1 MPQLKYEYY
10 IDLYYNCK
18 DYNEPKLIDQKN
30 IKSLTIYK
38 EYDKYNMPIAT
49 MNLHIDKKFADN
61 IIKNSKTATMIMAV
75 YKYQLDNNAA
85 IKQLY
90 FKHEFSYLTDDDTN
104 KTEDIDYAKTD
115 SKDEDREDVYRILKL
130 GLISKKLVDRNL
142 SPNNATIYKSSMQN
156 IIVDLLN
163 IGEPLL
169 IEPFT
174 ETELVEQ
181 LIIPPKESL
190 SKTLDYLNTIRV
202 FYNTGYRFFMDLDN
216 IYLVSKSGKAT
227 LRNVDK
233 YATIKFNLS
242 DIGGK
247 EEAILEGFRDDDKTK
262 SYIVDIPTTDI
273 KYGKDNI
280 TDKEL
285 NGFTAVIDASKTVQ
299 QSYLKNSRAFGGIFG
314 VYQNIMNTMNAIK
327 KVSSSVRQVVKN
339 IHQTTDTIKG
349 NFNQIVEQAKESKSV
364 IDTVATQAEALLR
377 ELPKTALDGTAEV
390 VGLDGVVRK
399 SDTNIKDVL
408 TNIIKHTVVMQTT
421 STNTVEK
428 SEDKFGKFKEAYTGQ
443 IYHIENFGSLVGAIS
458 PINFTDNTAQLTKEV
473 SKLPEKR
480 EQSKIHFKSSM
491 TDFNTEYSKYITSNE
506 IIVNSLNDTPDKL
519 FYVTKK
525 DNTGKAIETHELD
538 LRALKSNL
546 PELVKNLDFSKM
558 KLSDMKGFTEQMKNS
573 LKLNANVGDGLKKQ
587 IATTREIPK
596 DFSKQILE
604 GANTYVK
611 SLQDTKNI
619 AITNTKNS
627 IINTTKSL
635 GALKSNLSSLYQS
648 GSTAIS
654 GISDMSKVGTNGESM
669 IDVALDL
676 TDIVEDLGKRKLIRI
691 PNDNMGLIK
700 NFKHA
705 LELKSTYISL
715 SKQQLDNSIFNMNV
729 KYLINNNT
737 KEHKEDTTDY
747 LMLSKIEVYTNQGER
762 FMASTNMTFAKLP
775 KSTADNSKKI
785 IKKIPYG
792 G

>member
-18 DYNEPKLIDQKN
+18 DYKEPKLIDQKN

-90 FKHEFSYLTDDDTN
+90 FSHEFSYLTDDDTN

-115 SKDEDREDVYRILKL
+115 SKDDDREDVYRILKL

-480 EQSKIHFKSSM
+480 EQSKIHFNRSM
-491 TDFNTEYSKYITSNE
+491 TDFNAEYTKYITSNE

-558 KLSDMKGFTEQMKNS
+558 KLSDMKGFAEQMKNS

-587 IATTREIPK
+587 IAATREIPK

-619 AITNTKNS
+619 AIANTKNS

-654 GISDMSKVGTNGESM
+654 GISDISKVGTNGESM

-705 LELKSTYISL
+705 LELKSVYLSL
-715 SKQQLDNSIFNMNV
+715 SKQQLDNSIFNMNL

-747 LMLSKIEVYTNQGER
+747 IMLSKIEVYTNQGER
-762 FMASTNMTFAKLP
+762 FLSTTNMTFAKLP
-775 KSTADNSKKI
+775 KSTAENAKKI
-785 IKKIPYG
+785 
-792 G
+792 

>member
-10 IDLYYNCK
+10 IDLYYNCM
-18 DYNEPKLIDQKN
+18 DYKEPKLIDQKN

-227 LRNVDK
+227 LRNIDK

-491 TDFNTEYSKYITSNE
+491 TDFNAEYSKYITSNE

-558 KLSDMKGFTEQMKNS
+558 KLSDMKGFAEQMKNS

-587 IATTREIPK
+587 IAATREIPK

-604 GANTYVK
+604 GANTYIK

-619 AITNTKNS
+619 AIANTKNS

-705 LELKSTYISL
+705 LELKSVYLSL
-715 SKQQLDNSIFNMNV
+715 SKQQLDNSIFNMNL

-747 LMLSKIEVYTNQGER
+747 IMLSKIEVYTNQGER
-762 FMASTNMTFAKLP
+762 FLATTNMTFAKLP
-775 KSTADNSKKI
+775 KSTADNVKKI
-785 IKKIPYG
+785 
-792 G
+792 

>member
-10 IDLYYNCK
+10 IDLYYNCM

-233 YATIKFNLS
+233 YTTIKFNLS

-480 EQSKIHFKSSM
+480 EQSKIHFKESM
-491 TDFNTEYSKYITSNE
+491 TDFNAEYTKYITSNE

-558 KLSDMKGFTEQMKNS
+558 KLSDMKGFAEQMKNS

-587 IATTREIPK
+587 IAATREIPK

-619 AITNTKNS
+619 AIANTKNS

-705 LELKSTYISL
+705 LELKSVYLSL
-715 SKQQLDNSIFNMNV
+715 SKQQLDNSIFNMNL

-747 LMLSKIEVYTNQGER
+747 IMLSKIEVYTNQGER
-762 FMASTNMTFAKLP
+762 FLATTNMTFAKLP
-775 KSTADNSKKI
+775 KSTADNVKKI
-785 IKKIPYG
+785 
-792 G
+792 

>member
-10 IDLYYNCK
+10 IDLYYNCM
-18 DYNEPKLIDQKN
+18 DYKEPKLIDQKN

-242 DIGGK
+242 DIGAK
-247 EEAILEGFRDDDKTK
+247 EDAILEGFRDDDKTK

-480 EQSKIHFKSSM
+480 EQSKIHFKESM

-506 IIVNSLNDTPDKL
+506 IIVNSLNNTPDKL

-558 KLSDMKGFTEQMKNS
+558 KLSDMKGFAEQMKNS

-587 IATTREIPK
+587 IAATREIPK

-619 AITNTKNS
+619 AIANTKNS

-654 GISDMSKVGTNGESM
+654 GISDMSKIGTNGESM

-705 LELKSTYISL
+705 LELKSVYLSL
-715 SKQQLDNSIFNMNV
+715 SKQQLDNSIFNMNL

-747 LMLSKIEVYTNQGER
+747 IMLSKIEVYTNQGER
-762 FMASTNMTFAKLP
+762 FLATTNMTFAKLP
-775 KSTADNSKKI
+775 KSTAENSKKL
-785 IKKIPYG
+785 
-792 G
+792 

>member
-1 MPQLKYEYY
+1 M
-10 IDLYYNCK
+10 

-390 VGLDGVVRK
+390 VGLDGIVRK

-408 TNIIKHTVVMQTT
+408 NNIIKHTVVMQTT

-480 EQSKIHFKSSM
+480 EQSKIHFKESM
-491 TDFNTEYSKYITSNE
+491 TDFNAEYSKYITSNE

-587 IATTREIPK
+587 IAATREIPK

-619 AITNTKNS
+619 AIANTKNS

-705 LELKSTYISL
+705 LELKSVYLSL
-715 SKQQLDNSIFNMNV
+715 SKQQLDNSIFNMNL

-747 LMLSKIEVYTNQGER
+747 IMLSKIEVYTNQGER
-762 FMASTNMTFAKLP
+762 FLATTNMTFAKLP
-775 KSTADNSKKI
+775 KSTADNVKKI
-785 IKKIPYG
+785 
-792 G
+792 

>member
-10 IDLYYNCK
+10 IDLYYNCM
-18 DYNEPKLIDQKN
+18 DYKEPKLIDQKN

-61 IIKNSKTATMIMAV
+61 IIKNSKTATMIMAI

-247 EEAILEGFRDDDKTK
+247 EDAILEGFRDDDKTK

-399 SDTNIKDVL
+399 SNTNIKDVL

-480 EQSKIHFKSSM
+480 EQSKIHFKESM
-491 TDFNTEYSKYITSNE
+491 TDFNTEYTKYITSNE

-558 KLSDMKGFTEQMKNS
+558 KLSDMKGFAEQMKNS

-587 IATTREIPK
+587 IAATREIPK

-619 AITNTKNS
+619 AIANTKNS

-705 LELKSTYISL
+705 LELKSVYLSL
-715 SKQQLDNSIFNMNV
+715 SKQQLDNSIFNMNL

-747 LMLSKIEVYTNQGER
+747 IMLSKIEVYTNQGER
-762 FMASTNMTFAKLP
+762 FLATTNMTFAKLP
-775 KSTADNSKKI
+775 KNTAENAKKL
-785 IKKIPYG
+785 
-792 G
+792 

>member
-10 IDLYYNCK
+10 IDLYYNCM
-18 DYNEPKLIDQKN
+18 DYKEPKLIDQKN

-49 MNLHIDKKFADN
+49 MNLHVDKKFADN

-480 EQSKIHFKSSM
+480 EQSKIHFKESM

-558 KLSDMKGFTEQMKNS
+558 KLSDMKGFAEQMKNS

-587 IATTREIPK
+587 IVATREIPK

-619 AITNTKNS
+619 AIANTKNS

-705 LELKSTYISL
+705 LELKSVYLSL
-715 SKQQLDNSIFNMNV
+715 SKQQLDNSIFNMNL

-747 LMLSKIEVYTNQGER
+747 IMLSKIEVYTNQGER
-762 FMASTNMTFAKLP
+762 FLATTNMTFAKLP
-775 KSTADNSKKI
+775 KSTVENAKKI
-785 IKKIPYG
+785 
-792 G
+792 

>member
-49 MNLHIDKKFADN
+49 MNLYIDKKFADN

-458 PINFTDNTAQLTKEV
+458 PINFTDNIAQLTKEV

-480 EQSKIHFKSSM
+480 EQSKIHFKESM

-558 KLSDMKGFTEQMKNS
+558 KLSDMKGFAEQMKNS

-587 IATTREIPK
+587 IAATREIPK

-619 AITNTKNS
+619 AIANTKNS

-705 LELKSTYISL
+705 LELKSVYLSL
-715 SKQQLDNSIFNMNV
+715 SKQQLDNSIFNMNL

-747 LMLSKIEVYTNQGER
+747 IMLSKIEVYTNQGER
-762 FMASTNMTFAKLP
+762 FLATTNMTFAKLP
-775 KSTADNSKKI
+775 KNTAENAKKI
-785 IKKIPYG
+785 
-792 G
+792 

>member
-10 IDLYYNCK
+10 IDLYYNCM
-18 DYNEPKLIDQKN
+18 DYKEPKLIDQKN

-506 IIVNSLNDTPDKL
+506 IIVNSLNNTPDKL

-587 IATTREIPK
+587 IAATREIPK

-619 AITNTKNS
+619 AIANTKNS

-705 LELKSTYISL
+705 LELKSVYLSL
-715 SKQQLDNSIFNMNV
+715 SKQQLDNSIFNMNL

-747 LMLSKIEVYTNQGER
+747 IMLSKIEVYTNQGER
-762 FMASTNMTFAKLP
+762 FLATTNMTFAKLP
-775 KSTADNSKKI
+775 KSTADNAKKL
-785 IKKIPYG
+785 
-792 G
+792 

>member
-10 IDLYYNCK
+10 IDLYYNCM
-18 DYNEPKLIDQKN
+18 DYKEPKLIDQKN

-227 LRNVDK
+227 LRNIDK

-262 SYIVDIPTTDI
+262 SYIVDVPTTDI

-558 KLSDMKGFTEQMKNS
+558 KLSDMKGFAEQMKNS

-587 IATTREIPK
+587 IAATREIPK

-619 AITNTKNS
+619 AIANTKNS

-705 LELKSTYISL
+705 LELKSVYLSL
-715 SKQQLDNSIFNMNV
+715 SKQQLDNSIFNMNL

-747 LMLSKIEVYTNQGER
+747 IMLSKIEVYTNQGER
-762 FMASTNMTFAKLP
+762 FLATTNMTFAKLP
-775 KSTADNSKKI
+775 KSTAENSKKL
-785 IKKIPYG
+785 
-792 G
+792 

>member
-10 IDLYYNCK
+10 IDLYYNCM
-18 DYNEPKLIDQKN
+18 DYKEPKLIDQKN

-480 EQSKIHFKSSM
+480 EQSKIHFKESM
-491 TDFNTEYSKYITSNE
+491 TDFNTEYTKYITSNE

-525 DNTGKAIETHELD
+525 DSTGKVIETHELD

-587 IATTREIPK
+587 IAATREIPK

-619 AITNTKNS
+619 AIANTKNS

-705 LELKSTYISL
+705 LELKSVYLSL
-715 SKQQLDNSIFNMNV
+715 SKQQLDNSIFNMNL

-747 LMLSKIEVYTNQGER
+747 IMLSKIEVYTNQGER
-762 FMASTNMTFAKLP
+762 FLSTTNMTFAKLP
-775 KSTADNSKKI
+775 KSTAENAKKY
-785 IKKIPYG
+785 KENPLWS
-792 G
+792 

>member
-408 TNIIKHTVVMQTT
+408 NNIIKQTVVMQTT

-480 EQSKIHFKSSM
+480 EQSKIHFKESM
-491 TDFNTEYSKYITSNE
+491 TDFNAEYSKYITSNE

-587 IATTREIPK
+587 IAATREIPK

-619 AITNTKNS
+619 AIANTKNS

-705 LELKSTYISL
+705 LELKSVYLSL
-715 SKQQLDNSIFNMNV
+715 SKQQLDNSIFNMNL

-747 LMLSKIEVYTNQGER
+747 IMLSKIEVYTNQGER
-762 FMASTNMTFAKLP
+762 FLATTNMTFAKLP
-775 KSTADNSKKI
+775 KNTAENAKKL
-785 IKKIPYG
+785 
-792 G
+792 

>member
-10 IDLYYNCK
+10 IDLYYNHPDYK
-18 DYNEPKLIDQKN
+18 DKNKIDQKN

-49 MNLHIDKKFADN
+49 MNLHIDKKFADH
-61 IIKNSKTATMIMAV
+61 IIKNSKTTTMTMMV

-90 FKHEFSYLTDDDTN
+90 FQHEFSYLTDDDTN
-104 KTEDIDYAKTD
+104 KTEDIDYAKTN
-115 SKDEDREDVYRILKL
+115 SKEEDREDVYRILKL
-130 GLISKKLVDRNL
+130 GLISKKLVDSNL
-142 SPNNATIYKSSMQN
+142 SPNNATIYNSSMQN

-163 IGEPLL
+163 VGEPLL

-174 ETELVEQ
+174 ETEPVDQ

-190 SKTLDYLNTIRV
+190 SKTLDYLNTVRV

-227 LRNVDK
+227 LRNLDK
-233 YATIKFNLS
+233 YETVKFNLS
-242 DIGGK
+242 DIGAK
-247 EEAILEGFRDDDKTK
+247 EDAVLEGFRDDDKTK
-262 SYIVDIPTTDI
+262 SYIIDVPTTDI

-285 NGFTAVIDASKTVQ
+285 NGFTAVIDASKTIQ
-299 QSYLKNSRAFGGIFG
+299 QSYLKNTRAFGGIFG
-314 VYQNIMNTMNAIK
+314 TYQNIMNTMDNIK

-349 NFNQIVEQAKESKSV
+349 SFNQIVEQAKEAKSTV
-364 IDTVATQAEALLR
+364 DTVATQAEALLR
-377 ELPKTALDGTAEV
+377 QLPEQVVNGTAGV
-390 VGLDGVVRK
+390 LGVDGSIKNPDADVREM
-399 SDTNIKDVL
+399 L
-408 TNIIKHTVVMQTT
+408 LNIIKHTVTMQTK
-421 STNTVEK
+421 STDTIEK
-428 SEDKFGKFKEAYTGQ
+428 SEDTFVKFKSAYTGQ
-443 IYHIENFGSLVGAIS
+443 IYHIENFKSLVGAIS
-458 PINFTDNTAQLTKEV
+458 PTNFTDNVSHLQKEV
-473 SKLPEKR
+473 SKLPEKK
-480 EQSKIHFKSSM
+480 EQSKASFKKGM
-491 TDFNTEYSKYITSNE
+491 VDFNSEYSDYLHSNTF
-506 IIVNSLNDTPDKL
+506 IVDKL
-519 FYVTKK
+519 QNSPDTVTYVLERDEKGAPITTF
-525 DNTGKAIETHELD
+525 DLD

-546 PELVKNLDFSKM
+546 PELVKNMDFTKM
-558 KLSDMKGFTEQMKNS
+558 KLGDMKGFTEQMKNS
-573 LKLNANVGDGLKKQ
+573 LKLNSNVGEGLKKQ
-587 IATTREIPK
+587 IAATRDIPK

-611 SLQDTKNI
+611 SLQVAKTNMI
-619 AITNTKNS
+619 ANAKS
-627 IINTTKSL
+627 SAINVSKSV

-654 GISDMSKVGTNGESM
+654 GISDLSKVGSNGESM
-669 IDVALDL
+669 IDIALDL
-676 TDIVEDLGKRKLIRI
+676 TDVVEDLGKRKLIRI

-729 KYLINNNT
+729 RYLINNNT

-785 IKKIPYG
+785 
-792 G
+792 

>member
-10 IDLYYNCK
+10 IDLYYNCM
-18 DYNEPKLIDQKN
+18 DYKEPKLIDQKN

-156 IIVDLLN
+156 IIIDLLN

-408 TNIIKHTVVMQTT
+408 NNIIKHTVVMQTT

-480 EQSKIHFKSSM
+480 EQSKIHFKESM

-558 KLSDMKGFTEQMKNS
+558 KLSDMKGFAEQMKNS

-587 IATTREIPK
+587 IAATREIPK

-619 AITNTKNS
+619 AIDNTKNS

-705 LELKSTYISL
+705 LELKSVYLSL
-715 SKQQLDNSIFNMNV
+715 SKQQLDNSIFNMNL

-747 LMLSKIEVYTNQGER
+747 IMLSKIEVYTNQGER
-762 FMASTNMTFAKLP
+762 FLATTNMTFAKLP
-775 KSTADNSKKI
+775 KNTAENAKKI
-785 IKKIPYG
+785 
-792 G
+792 

>member
-10 IDLYYNCK
+10 IDLYYNCM
-18 DYNEPKLIDQKN
+18 DYKEPKLIDQKN

-480 EQSKIHFKSSM
+480 EQSKIHFKESM
-491 TDFNTEYSKYITSNE
+491 TDFNAEYTKYITSNE

-558 KLSDMKGFTEQMKNS
+558 KLSDMKGFAEQMKNS

-587 IATTREIPK
+587 IAATREIPK

-619 AITNTKNS
+619 AIANTKNS

-705 LELKSTYISL
+705 LELKSVYLSL
-715 SKQQLDNSIFNMNV
+715 SKQQLDNSIFNMNL

-747 LMLSKIEVYTNQGER
+747 IMLSKIEVYTNQGER
-762 FMASTNMTFAKLP
+762 FLATTNMTFAKLP
-775 KSTADNSKKI
+775 KSTAENAKKI
-785 IKKIPYG
+785 
-792 G
+792 

>member
-10 IDLYYNCK
+10 IDLYYNCM
-18 DYNEPKLIDQKN
+18 DYKEPKLIDQKN

-61 IIKNSKTATMIMAV
+61 IIKNSKTATMIMSV
-75 YKYQLDNNAA
+75 YKYQLDNSAA

-480 EQSKIHFKSSM
+480 EQSKIHFKESM
-491 TDFNTEYSKYITSNE
+491 TDFNTEYTKYITSNE

-558 KLSDMKGFTEQMKNS
+558 KLSDMKGFAEQMKNS

-587 IATTREIPK
+587 IAATREIPK

-619 AITNTKNS
+619 AIANTKNS

-705 LELKSTYISL
+705 LELKSVYLSL
-715 SKQQLDNSIFNMNV
+715 SKQQLDNSIFNMNL

-747 LMLSKIEVYTNQGER
+747 IMLSKIEVYTNQGER
-762 FMASTNMTFAKLP
+762 FLATTNMTFAKLP
-775 KSTADNSKKI
+775 KSTAENSKKL
-785 IKKIPYG
+785 
-792 G
+792 

>member
-10 IDLYYNCK
+10 IDLYYNCM
-18 DYNEPKLIDQKN
+18 DYKEPKLIDQKN

-227 LRNVDK
+227 LRNIDK

-408 TNIIKHTVVMQTT
+408 NNIIKHTVVMQTT

-480 EQSKIHFKSSM
+480 EQSKIHFKESM
-491 TDFNTEYSKYITSNE
+491 TDFNTEYTKYITSNE

-558 KLSDMKGFTEQMKNS
+558 KLSDMKGFAEQMKNS

-587 IATTREIPK
+587 IAATREIPK

-619 AITNTKNS
+619 AIANTKNS

-705 LELKSTYISL
+705 LELKSVYLSL
-715 SKQQLDNSIFNMNV
+715 SKQQLDNSIFNMNL

-747 LMLSKIEVYTNQGER
+747 IMLSKIEVYTNQGER
-762 FMASTNMTFAKLP
+762 FLATTNMTFAKLP
-775 KSTADNSKKI
+775 KSTADNAKKI
-785 IKKIPYG
+785 
-792 G
+792 

>member
-1 MPQLKYEYY
+1 M
-10 IDLYYNCK
+10 

-480 EQSKIHFKSSM
+480 EQSKIHFKESM
-491 TDFNTEYSKYITSNE
+491 TDFNTEYTKYITSNE

-558 KLSDMKGFTEQMKNS
+558 KLSDMKGFAEQMKNS

-587 IATTREIPK
+587 IAATREIPK

-619 AITNTKNS
+619 AIANTKNS

-705 LELKSTYISL
+705 LELKSVYLSL
-715 SKQQLDNSIFNMNV
+715 SKQQLDNSIFNMNL

-747 LMLSKIEVYTNQGER
+747 IMLSKIEVYTNQGER
-762 FMASTNMTFAKLP
+762 FLATTNMTFAKLP
-775 KSTADNSKKI
+775 KSTADNAKKI
-785 IKKIPYG
+785 
-792 G
+792 

>member
-10 IDLYYNCK
+10 IDLYYNCM
-18 DYNEPKLIDQKN
+18 DYKEPKLIDQKN

-262 SYIVDIPTTDI
+262 SYIVDVPTTDI

-558 KLSDMKGFTEQMKNS
+558 KLSDMKGFAEQMKNS

-587 IATTREIPK
+587 IAATREIPK

-619 AITNTKNS
+619 AIANTKNS

-705 LELKSTYISL
+705 LELKSVYLSL
-715 SKQQLDNSIFNMNV
+715 SKQQLDNSIFNMNL

-747 LMLSKIEVYTNQGER
+747 IMLSKIEVYTNQGER
-762 FMASTNMTFAKLP
+762 FLATTNMTFAKLP
-775 KSTADNSKKI
+775 KSTAENSKKL
-785 IKKIPYG
+785 
-792 G
+792 

>member
-10 IDLYYNCK
+10 IDLYYNCM
-18 DYNEPKLIDQKN
+18 DYKEPKLIDQKN

-262 SYIVDIPTTDI
+262 SYIVDVPTTDI

-480 EQSKIHFKSSM
+480 EQSKIHFKESM

-558 KLSDMKGFTEQMKNS
+558 KLSDMKGFAEQMKNS

-587 IATTREIPK
+587 IAATREIPK

-619 AITNTKNS
+619 AIVNTKNS

-705 LELKSTYISL
+705 LELKSVYLSL
-715 SKQQLDNSIFNMNV
+715 SKQQLDNSIFNMNL

-747 LMLSKIEVYTNQGER
+747 IMLSKIEVYTNQGER
-762 FMASTNMTFAKLP
+762 FLATTNMTFAKLP
-775 KSTADNSKKI
+775 KNTAENAKKI
-785 IKKIPYG
+785 
-792 G
+792 